1 MDRKAMYKLSYGL
14 FILTAKEAEKDNGC
28 IINTA
33 IQAASEPNQLSIC
46 VNKANYT
53 HDMIQRTG
61 KFTVSVLSQKAQF
74 ELFKHFGFQSGRD
87 TNKFEAFEQC
97 ARGTNGIYYITEG
110 TNAYISVT
118 VTKTE
123 DLGSHTMFIGE
134 ITDMEVLS
142 NVPSVTYDYYQNNI
156 KPKPQEV
163 GKTEDSQTIWR
174 CRICGYEYV
183 GEELPD
189 DFICPLCKHPASDF
203 EKVVKKTEV
212 KEMAAN
218 KYAGTQ
224 TEKNLQEAFA
234 GESQARNKYTYF
246 ASVAKKEG
254 YIPDDWDKQ
263 YNVGLYEET
272 YDEAVRFA
280 KAFPET
286 AWCYGNHDLSYLWHC
301 LESGYSSM
309 ASMTVQR
316 KLLDLREAV
325 PEDNPIKY
333 VQRIDNVL
341 FSHGGVLN
349 FFVEEYVPRAKYN
362 DVDAVLETINQLGR
376 IEMWNDASPIWL
388 RPQHSKMRLYK
399 PRKLL
404 QVVGHTPMDAITKEG
419 NLIST
424 DVFSTY
430 RDGKPIG
437 TEEFLLLDTVTWEYC
452 GIKM

>member
-1 MDRKAMYKLSYGL
+1 MK
-14 FILTAKEAEKDNGC
+14 ILVIPDVH
-28 IINTA
+28 
-33 IQAASEPNQLSIC
+33 L
-46 VNKANYT
+46 
-53 HDMIQRTG
+53 
-61 KFTVSVLSQKAQF
+61 
-74 ELFKHFGFQSGRD
+74 
-87 TNKFEAFEQC
+87 
-97 ARGTNGIYYITEG
+97 
-110 TNAYISVT
+110 
-118 VTKTE
+118 
-123 DLGSHTMFIGE
+123 
-134 ITDMEVLS
+134 
-142 NVPSVTYDYYQNNI
+142 
-156 KPKPQEV
+156 KPQMF
-163 GKTEDSQTIWR
+163 K
-174 CRICGYEYV
+174 
-183 GEELPD
+183 
-189 DFICPLCKHPASDF
+189 
-203 EKVVKKTEV
+203 
-212 KEMAAN
+212 
-218 KYAGTQ
+218 
-224 TEKNLQEAFA
+224 
-234 GESQARNKYTYF
+234 QATALMHQGIADR
-246 ASVAKKEG
+246 AVCLMD
-254 YIPDDWDKQ
+254 IPDDWDKQ

-272 YDEAVRFA
+272 YDEAIRFA

-286 AWCYGNHDLSYLWHC
+286 AWCYGNHDLSFLWHC

-437 TEEFLLLDTVTWEYC
+437 TEEFLVLDTVTSGERVKVKTKSYQNDMVTFKNKDDVLTALIHLGYLAYDRREQMAYIPNEEIRSEFTDAVKENQC
-452 GIKM
+452 IIEKYEK